1 MRDVLDAA
9 TVPAI
14 STDAVEDIL
23 MYQEGKVCYRYQR
36 YVIAL
41 PTIFCSCS

>member
-23 MYQEGKVCYRYQR
+23 KKEKC
-36 YVIAL
+36 VIVVKDM
-41 PTIFCSCS
+41 S